1 MSEWAQQV
9 NSLSRHVD
17 HIASIPQEEPFYSKR
32 LQRQRESA
40 AKGDSKIMKIL
51 KKHSEPISEKAIR
64 VATGMS
70 YARVYD
76 GLRRLELEGKTSRMK
91 TPNTN
96 YWSAKQ

>member
-1 MSEWAQQV
+1 
-9 NSLSRHVD
+9 
-17 HIASIPQEEPFYSKR
+17 
-32 LQRQRESA
+32 
-40 AKGDSKIMKIL
+40 MKIL

-91 TPNTN
+91 TPNAN